1 MVVTLFGICPSFVIN
16 SKGSRSKGLGG
27 WSWGGE
33 QCEPQQTGIREEGQ
47 YLGRKEADRKDQVQ
61 GGLKEGAVGKR
72 SDQEEK
78 QL

>member
-1 MVVTLFGICPSFVIN
+1 MSHNRL
-16 SKGSRSKGLGG
+16 
-27 WSWGGE
+27 
-33 QCEPQQTGIREEGQ
+33 GIREEGRYLG

-61 GGLKEGAVGKR
+61 GGMKEGAAGKR

>member
-1 MVVTLFGICPSFVIN
+1 M
-16 SKGSRSKGLGG
+16 
-27 WSWGGE
+27 

-61 GGLKEGAVGKR
+61 GGLKEGAAGKR

>member
-1 MVVTLFGICPSFVIN
+1 MGGHGE
-16 SKGSRSKGLGG
+16 GSSVSHNRL
-27 WSWGGE
+27 
-33 QCEPQQTGIREEGQ
+33 GIREEGR

-61 GGLKEGAVGKR
+61 GGLKEGAAGKR